1 MTARQIIDKRLGML
15 QSSKHTL
22 DAEVE
27 FTLRDGERHKLY
39 IQEIPCVW
47 QWDVLSREAA
57 ELWAVIEY
65 VAENFTDYLDFSV
78 VSVSSTKGE

>member
-1 MTARQIIDKRLGML
+1 MVR
-15 QSSKHTL
+15 SSKHTL

-27 FTLRDGERHKLY
+27 FTLRDGERRWLY
-39 IQEIPCVW
+39 VQDIPCVW

-65 VAENFTDYLDFSV
+65 ISENFNDYSDFSV
-78 VSVSSTKGE
+78 VSVTSTKGE